1 MQQLYRFHPLTFT
14 LFFIFK
20 AIFNQVVNLSRLTSM
35 EADPVSG
42 LVHLNDAFSA
52 TCNLLLELFPLL
64 LLSRA
69 DVSTVCC
76 LRMLVNRV
84 SRSPM
89 EACLNHGNEIFRRPD
104 PPDFGALGGRAPDSG
119 LVTDILSITSHSPWT
134 WHPSKKW
141 NKKSPKI
148 SLHHLFVHSWL

>member
-1 MQQLYRFHPLTFT
+1 
-14 LFFIFK
+14 
-20 AIFNQVVNLSRLTSM
+20 M

-52 TCNLLLELFPLL
+52 TCRQLLELFPL

-141 NKKSPKI
+141 NKKKAQKSHFTIFSFTPGFDTSQTDVTRYFLVERIKNCQV
-148 SLHHLFVHSWL
+148 FGKVFA